1 MSNLM
6 TKIKCAKCGFETEV
20 PSHSTSYIDDFSEY
34 HNCEATK
41 LQEAIARVRKW
52 HYKATSM
59 FHVEDVEICAT
70 CSAICPHEVDSDV
83 YWPCDTIRA
92 LDNIGIWFRSEALD
106 GEQ

>member
-1 MSNLM
+1 MAND
-6 TKIKCAKCGFETEV
+6 KCMYGCRRIPTTPEFGDVCNQCMKVFYLGMM
-20 PSHSTSYIDDFSEY
+20 EY
-34 HNCEATK
+34 K
-41 LQEAIARVRKW
+41 QAIARVRKW

-70 CSAICPHEVDSDV
+70 CSSICPHEVDSDV

-92 LDNIGIWFRSEALD
+92 LD

>member
-1 MSNLM
+1 MMKHECTPIAMADWADEICSICRASLTLPSYNNL
-6 TKIKCAKCGFETEV
+6 V
-20 PSHSTSYIDDFSEY
+20 
-34 HNCEATK
+34 
-41 LQEAIARVRKW
+41 EAIERVRKW

-70 CSAICPHEVDSDV
+70 CSSICPHEVDSDV